1 MKFWNSSITK
11 MNCSFKNRIVA
22 NGVTFEKILAFQI
35 FNDLCISRK
44 WKRLKI
50 LKINNKKEFL
60 IIGIIPMPGFSVE
73 KIEIFLPIAITTSI
87 IQTRY
92 LFNLSLIKLLHNFLK
107 SFYTINFGFI
117 EWDSTISYYK
127 VSDGIKKTIG
137 PFL

>member
-22 NGVTFEKILAFQI
+22 NGATFEKILAFQI

>member
-11 MNCSFKNRIVA
+11 MNCSFINRIVA
-22 NGVTFEKILAFQI
+22 NGVTYEKILAFQI

-60 IIGIIPMPGFSVE
+60 IIGILPMPGFSV
-73 KIEIFLPIAITTSI
+73 KKVEIFLPIAITASI

-92 LFNLSLIKLLHNFLK
+92 LFNLSLIKLLNNFLK
-107 SFYTINFGFI
+107 SFYTLNFGFI

-127 VSDGIKKTIG
+127 VSDGIKKTIW